1 MNPRRLFSFYIA
13 RLQISLELSSSL
25 FEIEPFFISM
35 GAGASTKRSQ
45 RPEMPLRELSRRML
59 GEIEQYSARAQ
70 RRRRQRRRRRRQRR
84 REDRE
89 QRQEDSGDDLLAIGR
104 RCLASESESVSE
116 SESESESEPL
126 DPVGSP
132 EDFIEM
138 ANSERLRKK
147 YAKEVVLDYLHG
159 AMQFLFGDQ

>member
-1 MNPRRLFSFYIA
+1 
-13 RLQISLELSSSL
+13 
-25 FEIEPFFISM
+25 M

-45 RPEMPLRELSRRML
+45 RPEMPLRELSRKML

-84 REDRE
+84 REDGDRE
-89 QRQEDSGDDLLAIGR
+89 NEDSGDD
-104 RCLASESESVSE
+104 RCIASESESDD
-116 SESESESEPL
+116 EPL
-126 DPVGSP
+126 DPVGSA
-132 EDFIEM
+132 EDFIQM

-159 AMQFLFGDQ
+159 ALQFLFGE

>member
-1 MNPRRLFSFYIA
+1 
-13 RLQISLELSSSL
+13 
-25 FEIEPFFISM
+25 
-35 GAGASTKRSQ
+35 
-45 RPEMPLRELSRRML
+45 MPLRELSRKML

-84 REDRE
+84 SEH
-89 QRQEDSGDDLLAIGR
+89 DSGDDLHR
-104 RCLASESESVSE
+104 ASESESD
-116 SESESESEPL
+116 ESESEPL

-159 AMQFLFGDQ
+159 ALQFLFGE

>member
-1 MNPRRLFSFYIA
+1 
-13 RLQISLELSSSL
+13 
-25 FEIEPFFISM
+25 
-35 GAGASTKRSQ
+35 
-45 RPEMPLRELSRRML
+45 MPLRELSRKML

-84 REDRE
+84 REN
-89 QRQEDSGDDLLAIGR
+89 DSGDD
-104 RCLASESESVSE
+104 RCIASE
-116 SESESESEPL
+116 SESESDESEPL
-126 DPVGSP
+126 DPVGSA

-159 AMQFLFGDQ
+159 ALQFLFGE

>member
-1 MNPRRLFSFYIA
+1 M
-13 RLQISLELSSSL
+13 
-25 FEIEPFFISM
+25 
-35 GAGASTKRSQ
+35 
-45 RPEMPLRELSRRML
+45 
-59 GEIEQYSARAQ
+59 EQYSARAQ
-70 RRRRQRRRRRRQRR
+70 RRRRHRRRRRRQRR

-89 QRQEDSGDDLLAIGR
+89 QWQDASGDDLP
-104 RCLASESESVSE
+104 ASDSESVTESESDSE
-116 SESESESEPL
+116 PEPL

-138 ANSERLRKK
+138 ANSERLCKK

>member
-1 MNPRRLFSFYIA
+1 
-13 RLQISLELSSSL
+13 
-25 FEIEPFFISM
+25 M
-35 GAGASTKRSQ
+35 GAGASTKRGQ
-45 RPEMPLRELSRRML
+45 RPEMPTRELSRRML

-89 QRQEDSGDDLLAIGR
+89 QMQEDSGDDLL
-104 RCLASESESVSE
+104 VSE
-116 SESESESEPL
+116 SESDSDSEPL

-159 AMQFLFGDQ
+159 AMEFLFGV

>member
-1 MNPRRLFSFYIA
+1 
-13 RLQISLELSSSL
+13 
-25 FEIEPFFISM
+25 M

-45 RPEMPLRELSRRML
+45 RPEMPLRELSRKML

-89 QRQEDSGDDLLAIGR
+89 QRDISGDDLLAIGR
-104 RCLASESESVSE
+104 RCLASESESE
-116 SESESESEPL
+116 SESDDEPL

-159 AMQFLFGDQ
+159 ALQFLFGE

>member
-1 MNPRRLFSFYIA
+1 
-13 RLQISLELSSSL
+13 
-25 FEIEPFFISM
+25 M

-45 RPEMPLRELSRRML
+45 RPEMPLRELSRKML

-84 REDRE
+84 RED
-89 QRQEDSGDDLLAIGR
+89 DSGDDLR
-104 RCLASESESVSE
+104 RAFESESDE
-116 SESESESEPL
+116 SESDESESEPL

-132 EDFIEM
+132 EDFIQM

-159 AMQFLFGDQ
+159 ALQFLFGE

>member
-1 MNPRRLFSFYIA
+1 
-13 RLQISLELSSSL
+13 
-25 FEIEPFFISM
+25 
-35 GAGASTKRSQ
+35 
-45 RPEMPLRELSRRML
+45 MPLRELSRKML

-89 QRQEDSGDDLLAIGR
+89 QRQDDSGDDLR
-104 RCLASESESVSE
+104 RASESESE
-116 SESESESEPL
+116 SESDESESEPL

-132 EDFIEM
+132 EDFIQM

-159 AMQFLFGDQ
+159 AMQFLFGE

>member
-1 MNPRRLFSFYIA
+1 
-13 RLQISLELSSSL
+13 
-25 FEIEPFFISM
+25 
-35 GAGASTKRSQ
+35 
-45 RPEMPLRELSRRML
+45 MPLRELSRKML

-84 REDRE
+84 SEH
-89 QRQEDSGDDLLAIGR
+89 DSGDDMR
-104 RCLASESESVSE
+104 RASESESE
-116 SESESESEPL
+116 SDESESEPL

-159 AMQFLFGDQ
+159 ALQFLFGE

>member
-1 MNPRRLFSFYIA
+1 
-13 RLQISLELSSSL
+13 
-25 FEIEPFFISM
+25 M

-45 RPEMPLRELSRRML
+45 RPEMPLRELSRKML

-84 REDRE
+84 RED
-89 QRQEDSGDDLLAIGR
+89 DSGDD
-104 RCLASESESVSE
+104 RCIASE
-116 SESESESEPL
+116 SESESESSDESEPL
-126 DPVGSP
+126 DPVGSA

-159 AMQFLFGDQ
+159 ALQFLFGE

>member
-1 MNPRRLFSFYIA
+1 
-13 RLQISLELSSSL
+13 
-25 FEIEPFFISM
+25 
-35 GAGASTKRSQ
+35 
-45 RPEMPLRELSRRML
+45 MPLRELSRKML

-84 REDRE
+84 RED
-89 QRQEDSGDDLLAIGR
+89 DSGDDLR
-104 RCLASESESVSE
+104 RASESESE
-116 SESESESEPL
+116 SDESESEPL

-159 AMQFLFGDQ
+159 ALQFLFGE

>member
-1 MNPRRLFSFYIA
+1 
-13 RLQISLELSSSL
+13 
-25 FEIEPFFISM
+25 
-35 GAGASTKRSQ
+35 
-45 RPEMPLRELSRRML
+45 MPLRELSRKML

-70 RRRRQRRRRRRQRR
+70 RRRRQRRRRRRQRS

-89 QRQEDSGDDLLAIGR
+89 QREDDSGDDLLAIGR
-104 RCLASESESVSE
+104 RCLASESESE
-116 SESESESEPL
+116 SDDDPL

-159 AMQFLFGDQ
+159 ALQFLFGE

>member
-1 MNPRRLFSFYIA
+1 MCIRDS
-13 RLQISLELSSSL
+13 
-25 FEIEPFFISM
+25 
-35 GAGASTKRSQ
+35 ASTKRSQ
-45 RPEMPLRELSRRML
+45 RPEMPLRELSRKML

-84 REDRE
+84 RQD
-89 QRQEDSGDDLLAIGR
+89 DSGDDLR
-104 RCLASESESVSE
+104 RASESESDE
-116 SESESESEPL
+116 SESDESESEPL

-132 EDFIEM
+132 EDFIQM

-159 AMQFLFGDQ
+159 ALQFLFGE

>member
-1 MNPRRLFSFYIA
+1 
-13 RLQISLELSSSL
+13 
-25 FEIEPFFISM
+25 
-35 GAGASTKRSQ
+35 
-45 RPEMPLRELSRRML
+45 MPLRELSRKML

-84 REDRE
+84 RED
-89 QRQEDSGDDLLAIGR
+89 DSGDDLR
-104 RCLASESESVSE
+104 RASESESE
-116 SESESESEPL
+116 SDESESEPL

-132 EDFIEM
+132 EDFIQM

-159 AMQFLFGDQ
+159 ALQFLFGE

>member
-1 MNPRRLFSFYIA
+1 MA
-13 RLQISLELSSSL
+13 
-25 FEIEPFFISM
+25 PFFNCIDM

-45 RPEMPLRELSRRML
+45 RPEMPLRELSRKML

-84 REDRE
+84 RED
-89 QRQEDSGDDLLAIGR
+89 DSGDDLR
-104 RCLASESESVSE
+104 RASESESE
-116 SESESESEPL
+116 SDESESEPL

-132 EDFIEM
+132 EDFIQM

-147 YAKEVVLDYLHG
+147 YAKEVVLEYLHG
-159 AMQFLFGDQ
+159 ALQFLFGE

>member
-1 MNPRRLFSFYIA
+1 
-13 RLQISLELSSSL
+13 
-25 FEIEPFFISM
+25 
-35 GAGASTKRSQ
+35 
-45 RPEMPLRELSRRML
+45 MPLRELSRKML

-84 REDRE
+84 SEH
-89 QRQEDSGDDLLAIGR
+89 DSGDDMHR
-104 RCLASESESVSE
+104 ASESESE
-116 SESESESEPL
+116 SDESESEPL

-159 AMQFLFGDQ
+159 ALQFLFGE